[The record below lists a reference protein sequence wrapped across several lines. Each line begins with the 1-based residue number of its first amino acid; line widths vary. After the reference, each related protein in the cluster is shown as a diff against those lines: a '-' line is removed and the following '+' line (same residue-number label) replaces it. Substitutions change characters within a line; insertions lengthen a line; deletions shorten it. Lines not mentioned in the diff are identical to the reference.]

1 MLRRKLYDYDFMG
14 GIVAVYLGNSSN
26 VEEALIKYFDS
37 KESRGIWG
45 FYGNDLSEL
54 KKKIDSPLADLIYY
68 IRSGSTKKE
77 LLDKIS
83 ELSNEEILAFNYFY
97 DSNSF
102 MDSLKKS
109 GFNPITGLI
118 SGAYYGIE
126 QVLVSKVMVNISK
139 ENRIRVGDFKEICLN
154 SYKVNEALN
163 YYPLD
168 KEPDGYTIHLLDI
181 NDEFMTSNLEEK
193 PYLGQLITF
202 GKIINAYIY
211 DKELSFEALD
221 KIGVRLKCLIK
232 NLHIKEINIINQFY
246 YKEIDFMVKKYL
258 NDVII
263 NCYIPLSNMER
274 KACKLMYQ
282 YHLNQIDKS
291 GAPYYMHPFFVGI
304 HCNNTKSR
312 IVGFLHD
319 TLEDTTITLDEIKQ
333 FGDEITEALLL
344 LTHNDDTP
352 YLDYVKKAATNKIAK
367 EVKLAD
373 LLHNTN
379 LGRQLHP
386 NDNIFE
392 RLVRKY
398 DQAINY
404 LKNK

>member
-1 MLRRKLYDYDFMG
+1 MLRKKLYDYDFMG
-14 GIVAVYLGNSSN
+14 GIVAVCLGNSDN
-26 VEEALIKYFDS
+26 LEEALIKYFDS
-37 KESRGIWG
+37 KEAKGIWG

-54 KKKIDSPLADLIYY
+54 KNKIDSPLTDLIYY
-68 IRSGSTKKE
+68 IRTGSTKKD
-77 LLDKIS
+77 LLDIAS
-83 ELSNEEILAFNYFY
+83 SLSNEEHEAFNYFY
-97 DSNSF
+97 ASNSY
-102 MDSLKKS
+102 MDALEKS
-109 GFNPITGLI
+109 NYNSITGLMA
-118 SGAYYGIE
+118 GAYYGIE

-139 ENRIRVGDFKEICLN
+139 AYRIRVGDFKEICLN

-168 KEPDGYTIHLLDI
+168 KEPSGYTVHLLDI
-181 NDEFMTSNLEEK
+181 KDKFMASNLEDE

-202 GKIINAYIY
+202 GTTINAYTY
-211 DKELSFEALD
+211 DDKLSVEALD
-221 KIGVRLKCLIK
+221 KIGIRLKCLIK
-232 NLHIKEINIINQFY
+232 NLNIKEINIINQFN

-258 NDVII
+258 NNVIV
-263 NCYIPLSNMER
+263 NCYVPLSDLER

-282 YHLNQIDKS
+282 YHLYQVDKS
-291 GAPYYMHPFFVGI
+291 GVPYYMHPFFVGI

-319 TLEDTTITLDEIKQ
+319 TLEDTDISLDEIKQ
-333 FGDEITEALLL
+333 FGEEITEALLL
-344 LTHNDDTP
+344 LTHDDETP
-352 YLDYVKKAATNKIAK
+352 YLEYVKKAATNKIAK

-404 LKNK
+404 LNNN